1 MKIQILTDL
10 EIASKDDLYK
20 IGHIISDI
28 KEVNC
33 SEIGRRLGVDRR
45 TVKRNILGDV
55 KKTREKPSMFDDYI
69 DLIINVLTN
78 ETKVFVSKASLFRYL
93 QEHYHIPGKYHNFC
107 RFLDSNEMIMPY
119 VKCIDRKNYNERKSA
134 MRFETSP
141 GEQAQVD
148 WKENV
153 SIVLNNGTKIVINI
167 LVTTL
172 SYSRFKLAKVCVSKD
187 RETVMECLT
196 EFFKELGGVPKTIVF
211 DNMKSVMDSPRTIN
225 SEGKV
230 NAQFKQFSED
240 MGFNVFTCM
249 AGRPETKA
257 KVESPMRILND
268 IKAYNGDLTLK
279 QLSEKIYFI
288 MNRENTSYH
297 QSYGWVPMEM
307 FQKEKDSL
315 NRLPRESLLNKYQTT
330 KSRVKVDKSSF
341 ITYKQNKYSVPP
353 CFIGKNL
360 DLRVIDN
367 TIHLYYTSLLVRKH
381 KISNIKINMNLDD
394 QKEITKMTFK
404 NKTSDEIEETA
415 IKNLK
420 LLEEIYDK

>member
-10 EIASKDDLYK
+10 EIESKDDLYK
-20 IGHIISDI
+20 IGHVISDI

-93 QEHYHIPGKYHNFC
+93 QEYNHIPGKYHNFC
-107 RFLDSNEMIMPY
+107 RFLESNEKIKPY
-119 VKCIDRKNYNERKSA
+119 LKCIDRKNYNERKSA

-167 LVTTL
+167 LVMTL
-172 SYSRFKLAKVCVSKD
+172 SYSRFKLAKVCLSKD

-196 EFFKELGGVPKTIVF
+196 GFFKELGGVPKTIVF
-211 DNMKSVMDSPRTIN
+211 DNMKSVMDYPRTIN

-230 NAQFKQFSED
+230 NTQFKQFSED

-279 QLSEKIYFI
+279 QLSDKIYFI

-297 QSYGWVPMEM
+297 QTYGWVPMEM

-315 NRLPRESLLNKYQTT
+315 NRLPRESLLNKYQTI
-330 KSRVKVDKSSF
+330 KSSVKVDKSSF

-353 CFIGKNL
+353 CFIGKSL
-360 DLRVIDN
+360 DLRVIEKS
-367 TIHLYYTSLLVRKH
+367 IHLYYTSLLVRKH
-381 KISNIKINMNLDD
+381 KISDKKINMNLDD
-394 QKEITKMTFK
+394 QKEIIKMTFK

>member
-1 MKIQILTDL
+1 MNIQILTDL
-10 EIASKDDLYK
+10 EIESKDDLYK
-20 IGHIISDI
+20 IGHVISDI

-55 KKTREKPSMFDDYI
+55 KKTREKPSMFDNYS

-78 ETKVFVSKASLFRYL
+78 ETKAFVSKASLFRYL
-93 QEHYHIPGKYHNFC
+93 QEHYHISGKYHNFC
-107 RFLDSNEMIMPY
+107 RFLESNEKIKPY

-167 LVTTL
+167 LVMTL
-172 SYSRFKLAKVCVSKD
+172 SYSRFKLAKVCISKD

-196 EFFKELGGVPKTIVF
+196 GFFKELGGVPKTIFF
-211 DNMKSVMDSPRTIN
+211 DNMKSVMDSPRTIK

-230 NAQFKQFSED
+230 NTQFKQFSVD
-240 MGFNVFTCM
+240 MGFNVFTSM

-279 QLSEKIYFI
+279 QLSDKIYFI

-315 NRLPRESLLNKYQTT
+315 NRLPRESLLNKYQTI

-360 DLRVIDN
+360 DLRAIDK

-381 KISNIKINMNLDD
+381 KISNKKINMNLDD

>member
-10 EIASKDDLYK
+10 EIESKDDLYK
-20 IGHIISDI
+20 IGHVISDI

-33 SEIGRRLGVDRR
+33 SEIGRRLGMDRR

-69 DLIINVLTN
+69 DLIINVLAN

-93 QEHYHIPGKYHNFC
+93 QEHNHIPGKYHNFC
-107 RFLDSNEMIMPY
+107 RFLESNKKIKPY
-119 VKCIDRKNYNERKSA
+119 LKCIDRKNYNERKSA

-167 LVTTL
+167 LVMTL
-172 SYSRFKLAKVCVSKD
+172 SYSRFKLAKVCLSKD

-196 EFFKELGGVPKTIVF
+196 GFFKELGGVPKTIVF

-230 NAQFKQFSED
+230 NTQFKQFSED

-279 QLSEKIYFI
+279 QLSDKIYFI

-315 NRLPRESLLNKYQTT
+315 NRLPRESLLNKYQTI

-353 CFIGKNL
+353 CFIGKSL
-360 DLRVIDN
+360 DLRVIDKS
-367 TIHLYYTSLLVRKH
+367 IHLYYTSLLV
-381 KISNIKINMNLDD
+381 NVLP
-394 QKEITKMTFK
+394 
-404 NKTSDEIEETA
+404 
-415 IKNLK
+415 
-420 LLEEIYDK
+420 

>member
-196 EFFKELGGVPKTIVF
+196 GFFKELGGVPKTIVF

-230 NAQFKQFSED
+230 NTQFKQFSED

>member
-10 EIASKDDLYK
+10 EIESKDDLYK
-20 IGHIISDI
+20 IGHVISDI

-33 SEIGRRLGVDRR
+33 SEIGRRLGMDRR

-55 KKTREKPSMFDDYI
+55 KNTREKPSMFDDCI

-93 QEHYHIPGKYHNFC
+93 QEHYHLPGKYHNFC
-107 RFLDSNEMIMPY
+107 RFLESNEKIKPY

-167 LVTTL
+167 LVMTL
-172 SYSRFKLAKVCVSKD
+172 SYSRFKLANVCLSKD

-196 EFFKELGGVPKTIVF
+196 GFFKELGGVPKTIVF
-211 DNMKSVMDSPRTIN
+211 DNMKSVMDYPRTIN

-230 NAQFKQFSED
+230 NTQFKQFSVD

-315 NRLPRESLLNKYQTT
+315 NRLPRESLLNKYQTI
-330 KSRVKVDKSSF
+330 KSRVKVDQSSF

-360 DLRVIDN
+360 DLRVIDK

-381 KISNIKINMNLDD
+381 KISN
-394 QKEITKMTFK
+394 K
-404 NKTSDEIEETA
+404 NVICTR
-415 IKNLK
+415 
-420 LLEEIYDK
+420 